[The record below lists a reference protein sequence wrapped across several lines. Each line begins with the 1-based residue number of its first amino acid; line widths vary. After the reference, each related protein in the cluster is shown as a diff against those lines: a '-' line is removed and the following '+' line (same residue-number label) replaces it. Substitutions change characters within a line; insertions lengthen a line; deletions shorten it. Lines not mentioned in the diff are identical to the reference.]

1 MRSPREQIMSETLTQ
16 TNAWTEL
23 GLIVGAQHMR
33 PASMNDAVDGMQ
45 PCGVIAP
52 GTTEQVAEILH
63 YCNSA
68 GLAVVPRGGGTKLW
82 LGNRP
87 QKVDFILSTERL
99 NQVIEHAAG
108 DMTATV
114 EAGCTIDN
122 FQRTLKKHGQR
133 LAADPMWPETAT
145 VGGLLATAESGTLRI
160 RYGAV
165 RDLVLGLELALPDGS
180 TIRAGGKVVK
190 NVAGYDL
197 TKLVIGSLGT
207 LGVITRAVFRLHPIP
222 VATATYSTVVP
233 TASEATKLLLSI
245 LNSQL
250 VYTGLQVRATRAQEF
265 AVDVRFEGIPE
276 SLEDQHVKLS
286 QIGGGCCF
294 DTAVEVWTA
303 RQQLFANDRGS
314 VICKCCVL
322 PAQIGSLCDA
332 LFRHAKL
339 AGVAASLVAQG
350 TGIVEL
356 RCDAAGPLPLTTV
369 LEKLRAETDRLQGTL
384 IVQRCPIGL
393 KEGLDVWGTI
403 EDALPLM
410 QTIKAKFDPER
421 TLNPGRFV
429 GAI

>member
-1 MRSPREQIMSETLTQ
+1 MSETLTQ
-16 TNAWTEL
+16 INAWTEL
-23 GLIVGAQHMR
+23 SLIVGGEHVR
-33 PASMNDAVDGMQ
+33 PASMSDAVDGMQ
-45 PCGVIAP
+45 PRGVIAP
-52 GTTEQVAEILH
+52 GTSGQVAEVLH
-63 YCNSA
+63 YCNAA
-68 GLAVVPRGGGTKLW
+68 GLAVVPRGGGTKLS

-122 FQRTLKKHGQR
+122 FQRTLKEHGQR
-133 LAADPMWPETAT
+133 LAADPMWPENAT

-180 TIRAGGKVVK
+180 VIRAGGKVVK

-222 VATATYSTVVP
+222 VATASYSTLLP
-233 TASEATKLLLSI
+233 TASEANKLVLAI
-245 LNSQL
+245 LDSQL
-250 VYTGLQVRATRAQEF
+250 VYTGLQVRATRPDAI

-286 QIGGGCCF
+286 QIGGGCRF
-294 DTAVEVWTA
+294 DNAGEVWTA
-303 RQQLFANDRGS
+303 CQQLFVNASSS
-314 VICKCCVL
+314 VICKCSVL
-322 PAQIGSLCDA
+322 PAQIGSLCNA
-332 LFRHAKL
+332 LFRL
-339 AGVAASLVAQG
+339 ANLADAAANLVAQG
-350 TGIVEL
+350 TGIAEV
-356 RCDAAGPLPLTTV
+356 RCDAAELLPLTTV
-369 LEKLRAETDRLQGTL
+369 LDGLRAEVDSLHGTL
-384 IVQRCPIGL
+384 IVQQCPIAL

-410 QTIKAKFDPER
+410 HQIKEKFDPER